1 MSSRLMREALSF
13 NYYSIIIIT
22 LSKSAGLETAPKKG
36 RGEKKGKDNQQK
48 WTAVSYYRRNFSLQH
63 PGLVDPGGG
72 TNAKG
77 CGGLSTLLS
86 ALGQEGQR
94 WDLVAFGEESGIKP
108 TATDGCP
115 ATAGLGG
122 QEITSDPPFY
132 DSQLSSNAK
141 RRRDGGG
148 EAASER
154 RDLRPEYLGTA
165 RGGGAAARGGEK
177 SYSVQ
182 WEGGEMKGKKTQQK
196 TTEVINHGAICEEMR
211 HKIAAAH
218 SD

>member
-1 MSSRLMREALSF
+1 M
-13 NYYSIIIIT
+13 
-22 LSKSAGLETAPKKG
+22 
-36 RGEKKGKDNQQK
+36 RGEKRHPKKKKKENQQK

-77 CGGLSTLLS
+77 CARLSTLLS
-86 ALGQEGQR
+86 AFSQVGQR

-132 DSQLSSNAK
+132 DSQLSSNGK
-141 RRRDGGG
+141 RRGRGGG
-148 EAASER
+148 KAADER
-154 RDLRPEYLGTA
+154 RDLRPECLGTT
-165 RGGGAAARGGEK
+165 RGGGAVARGGEK
-177 SYSVQ
+177 KY
-182 WEGGEMKGKKTQQK
+182 
-196 TTEVINHGAICEEMR
+196 
-211 HKIAAAH
+211 
-218 SD
+218 

>member
-22 LSKSAGLETAPKKG
+22 LSKSAGLETTPKKG
-36 RGEKKGKDNQQK
+36 RRKKEKDNQQK

-63 PGLVDPGGG
+63 PGLVDPGEG

-77 CGGLSTLLS
+77 CAGLSTLLS
-86 ALGQEGQR
+86 AFGQEGQQ

-141 RRRDGGG
+141 
-148 EAASER
+148 
-154 RDLRPEYLGTA
+154 
-165 RGGGAAARGGEK
+165 
-177 SYSVQ
+177 
-182 WEGGEMKGKKTQQK
+182 W
-196 TTEVINHGAICEEMR
+196 
-211 HKIAAAH
+211 
-218 SD
+218 

>member
-1 MSSRLMREALSF
+1 MR
-13 NYYSIIIIT
+13 NGT
-22 LSKSAGLETAPKKG
+22 QKKN
-36 RGEKKGKDNQQK
+36 KKKRQKENQQK

-77 CGGLSTLLS
+77 CARLSTLLS
-86 ALGQEGQR
+86 AFVQEGQR
-94 WDLVAFGEESGIKP
+94 WDLVAFREERGIKP

-141 RRRDGGG
+141 R
-148 EAASER
+148 
-154 RDLRPEYLGTA
+154 
-165 RGGGAAARGGEK
+165 
-177 SYSVQ
+177 
-182 WEGGEMKGKKTQQK
+182 
-196 TTEVINHGAICEEMR
+196 
-211 HKIAAAH
+211 
-218 SD
+218 